1 MITTLGHYLE
11 VVKEN
16 LKLDPSEKQEVLR
29 ELESHVEDRLQ
40 ELRESGLSE
49 EEAATSCL
57 GLLGSAKLV
66 ARKLYEAHS
75 QGTWKQTLLASMPHL
90 LFGLLFALN
99 WWQDIGWLLIAI
111 VLIIGIALYGWW
123 HSKPSWLFPWL
134 GYSLVPLVAAGLLLL
149 YLPRVWS
156 WLVVLLYIP
165 LVLWLVGSIIVQT
178 IKRDWLYSTLML
190 LPVPIILGWVLIA
203 GSGEK
208 FPESSLERLQNFAPW
223 IAVSFLILGV
233 TVAIFIRLR
242 QRLLK
247 VAALLILGLL
257 TLVMVAYCAKGILN
271 LPAFLL
277 LTILMLSLFLVPSL
291 VERKLRYSRAG
302 VG

>member
-16 LKLDPSEKQEVLR
+16 LKLDPSEKQEVLS
-29 ELESHVEDRLQ
+29 ELESHFEDRLQ

-57 GLLGSAKLV
+57 GLFGSAKLV

-149 YLPRVWS
+149 YLPRAWS

-190 LPVPIILGWVLIA
+190 LPVPVILGWVLIT

-223 IAVSFLILGV
+223 IAVSFLILGA

-257 TLVMVAYCAKGILN
+257 TLVMVAYCAKGILS
-271 LPAFLL
+271 LPTFLL
-277 LTILMLSLFLVPSL
+277 LTMLMLSLFLVPSL

>member
-1 MITTLGHYLE
+1 MATVLGHYLE
-11 VVKEN
+11 TVKDN
-16 LKLDPSEKQEVLR
+16 LKLDPSEKKDVLN
-29 ELESHVEDRLQ
+29 ELESHLEDRFE
-40 ELRESGLSE
+40 ELKEAGLSE

-75 QGTWKQTLLASMPHL
+75 HGTWKQTLLASMPHL

-99 WWQDIGWLLIAI
+99 WWQDIGWLLVSL
-111 VLIIGIALYGWW
+111 VLVIGIALYGWR
-123 HSKPSWLFPWL
+123 HSRPTWLFPWL

-149 YLPRVWS
+149 YLPKVWS
-156 WLVVLLYIP
+156 WLAILLYVP
-165 LVLWLVGSIIVQT
+165 LVLWLIGSIIIQT
-178 IKRDWLYSTLML
+178 LKRDWLYSTLML
-190 LPVPIILGWVLIA
+190 LPVPVILSWILVA

-208 FPESSLERLQNFAPW
+208 FPESSLERLQGFASW
-223 IAVSFLILGV
+223 IAVSFLTLGA

-247 VAALLILGLL
+247 VAALLVLGLL
-257 TLVMVAYCAKGILN
+257 TLVMVAYCAKGMLS
-271 LPAFLL
+271 LPTFLL
-277 LTILMLSLFLVPSL
+277 LTILMLSLFLTPSL
-291 VERKLRYSRAG
+291 VERKIRYGRVG